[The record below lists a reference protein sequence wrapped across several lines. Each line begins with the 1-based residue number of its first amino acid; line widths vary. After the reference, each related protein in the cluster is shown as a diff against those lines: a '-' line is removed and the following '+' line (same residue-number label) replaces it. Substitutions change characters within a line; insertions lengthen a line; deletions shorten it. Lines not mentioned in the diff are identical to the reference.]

1 MKTIIGYGCTRNNK
15 FSVYDETAYKK
26 TRIYKQLKNLFLPDE
41 NIVIDV
47 LTLRHT
53 TQDNLQRLLS
63 SLSPGD
69 CIVIPSIE
77 SLAQDIKSI
86 VRFYEEIY
94 DKGIGL
100 CIPDKKR
107 TDGVSVLST
116 TDFSFDY
123 HGCPEEEFKKKYD
136 KLLKKVLSSN
146 TGRPKGQITQEFIEC
161 YWYYENYF
169 ISEEE
174 AYDNALIKVS
184 KVGFHN
190 IANEYERTPEY
201 AHAEEEQ
208 ERLYGIS
215 SKPKRN
221 GKVPDYFKDLHSFVV
236 NSGMSIS
243 EACHKLG
250 QPIMSE
256 ITYRRF
262 LVKLQDGRSG
272 MVKASMYLARP
283 EIANKIKKQRW

>member
-1 MKTIIGYGCTRNNK
+1 MKTIIGYGCTHNNK

-26 TRIYKQLKNLFLPDE
+26 TRVFKQLQNLFIPDE
-41 NIVIDV
+41 NIIIDV

-53 TQDNLQRLLS
+53 TQDKLQELLNNLA
-63 SLSPGD
+63 PGD
-69 CIVIPSIE
+69 CIVIPDISSLAKDIE
-77 SLAQDIKSI
+77 SIAKY
-86 VRFYEEIY
+86 YEEIY
-94 DKGIGL
+94 NKGIGL

-107 TDGVSVLST
+107 ADGVSALST

-123 HGCPEEEFKKKYD
+123 RGCPEEDFKEKYN
-136 KLLKKVLSSN
+136 KLLKSKTLSSN

-221 GKVPDYFKDLHSFVV
+221 GKVPDYFKDLHSLVV

-250 QPIMSE
+250 QPVISE

-283 EIANKIKKQRW
+283 EIANKIKKH